1 MENNNTTLK
10 MKKTLLIAAAALVAA
25 TVSTEAQVYSANIVG
40 YVNVVSPVANQY
52 SLLANPLDNGTNN
65 LTSLFPLA
73 PNQTQVEL
81 WNGTGFQLA
90 TKQLGNWTTNLTISV
105 GTGFF
110 IKYPNSAGVV
120 TNTFVGNV
128 VVQTPNATLGSP
140 SGTNNT
146 SLPTTYVLVGS
157 AFPYSGNLT
166 ASGDGTVNLGTVLAN
181 QSQVET
187 WTGTGYQLATKQ
199 LGNWT
204 TNLNLSV
211 GQGFFVK
218 SHAATNWV
226 QSLTVQ

>member
-1 MENNNTTLK
+1 MRT
-10 MKKTLLIAAAALVAA
+10 KTLLIAAAALAA
-25 TVSTEAQVYSANIVG
+25 TVISSEAQVYSANIVG
-40 YVNVVSPVANQY
+40 YVNAVSPVANQY
-52 SLLANPLDNGTNN
+52 ALLANPLDNGTNN
-65 LTSLFPLA
+65 LTSLFPTA

-90 TKQLGNWTTNLTISV
+90 TKQLGNWTTNLTIPV

-110 IKYPNSAGVV
+110 IKYPASAGVV

-140 SGTNNT
+140 SGTNST
-146 SLPTTYVLVGS
+146 ALPVTYVLVGS
-157 AFPYSGNLT
+157 TFPYSGTLT
-166 ASGDGTVNLGTVLAN
+166 DTGDGSLNLGPALAN
-181 QSQVET
+181 QSQVEV

-204 TNLNLSV
+204 TNLSVSV

-218 SHAATNWV
+218 SKNATNWV
-226 QSLTVQ
+226 QSLTSP